1 MRLTTKTL
9 PLALC
14 FALTLATSF
23 STLLAQT
30 DDQKS
35 TDNQKTAQTETDQPE
50 SATKPSKPIQDD
62 SKSADSSSDSDS
74 ATSDEARKKNFEL
87 TFDDLKFE
95 MEKGS
100 KFDRSLL
107 TDKINSYNNNTISVR
122 GYIRPSFSQSGLT
135 KFIFV
140 RDNKEC
146 CFGPGAALYD
156 CILVRLTKGSTT
168 DFTVRPVTIEGTFS
182 LKEYNG
188 PDGKVWSIYRM
199 NDTEVK

>member
-1 MRLTTKTL
+1 MR
-9 PLALC
+9 
-14 FALTLATSF
+14 FLATIL
-23 STLLAQT
+23 STAVCLCVVPSQA
-30 DDQKS
+30 
-35 TDNQKTAQTETDQPE
+35 TAQTKDDPTTAKQTVEPTAKQTQA
-50 SATKPSKPIQDD
+50 STKP
-62 SKSADSSSDSDS
+62 
-74 ATSDEARKKNFEL
+74 KKNSEDEEDDAPNKTFEL

-107 TDKINSYNNNTISVR
+107 TEKINSYDNNTITVR
-122 GYIRPSFSQSGLT
+122 GYIRPSFSQSGLK

-156 CILVRLTKGSTT
+156 CILVRLAKGSTT
-168 DFTVRPVTIEGTFS
+168 DFTVRPITIQGTFT
-182 LKEYNG
+182 LKEYEG

-199 NDTEVK
+199 NGADVK